1 MTLLQ
6 GAVLRHEI
14 GGLEVAR
21 TLKAAA
27 VMVVA
32 AALLAVLARAVWA
45 GLDEVLGRSLP
56 AQLVA
61 VGLGLAVGGAAYAA
75 VMLRSGVPE
84 AAQIRALI
92 AARLGR
98 RPS

>member
-6 GAVLRHEI
+6 GAVLRREL

-21 TLKAAA
+21 TLRAAA

-32 AALLAVLARAVWA
+32 AALLAVVARLVWL
-45 GLDEVLGRSLP
+45 GLDELLGRSLP
-56 AQLVA
+56 AQLVS
-61 VGLGLAVGGAAYAA
+61 VGLGLAVGGAGYAL

-84 AAQIRALI
+84 AAQIRALV